1 MKQTPS
7 ERRRNAERRVTG
19 RSICVG
25 LSEPNDPKV
34 VWTDGTGVAACGR
47 TDFHGPH
54 AAVPRIVAECWTCC
68 GHTQHDESN
77 ITCQYKRTVP
87 RLLSLG
93 ASAVCRAAGHDVR
106 PVGVR

>member
-54 AAVPRIVAECWTCC
+54 AAVPRIVAECWTCKT
-68 GHTQHDESN
+68 GHYLVGGIWLAEGGKYTW
-77 ITCQYKRTVP
+77 
-87 RLLSLG
+87 LLRENNQISIH
-93 ASAVCRAAGHDVR
+93 RAAGHDVR
-106 PVGVR
+106 EVKG